1 MRRTSYGLGRG
12 PQSPA
17 SINTLRDGAFRS
29 EHAAFRLDFTNI
41 AQVRSAAEDLIS
53 AGVYGAEFEKQ
64 LRYRA
69 AHQCSVKNVLE
80 VLPHP
85 ETRVVLSDRK
95 DELGL
100 PKPQVHF
107 AL

>member
-1 MRRTSYGLGRG
+1 MVGRNLMDHPSSSLTFDAEDELWLGRG

-41 AQVRSAAEDLIS
+41 SQVRAAAEDLIKE
-53 AGVYGAEFEKQ
+53 GVYGAEFERQ

-69 AHQCSVKNVLE
+69 AHQVQRQERARGAAASRE
-80 VLPHP
+80 PG
-85 ETRVVLSDRK
+85 RA
-95 DELGL
+95 EL
-100 PKPQVHF
+100 
-107 AL
+107 